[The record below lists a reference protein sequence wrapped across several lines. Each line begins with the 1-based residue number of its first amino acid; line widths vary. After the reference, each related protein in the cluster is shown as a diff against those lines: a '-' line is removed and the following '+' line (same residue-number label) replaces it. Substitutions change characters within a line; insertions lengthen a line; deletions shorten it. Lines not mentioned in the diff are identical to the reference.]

1 MLRSFLYSC
10 SVPHCTLLCWIP
22 RPYTSRHITRHFL
35 TWQYIHLYTTN
46 NHTLYSLLQ
55 FLHYI
60 RTGLFSATQ
69 TKELKELARAGLRNP
84 VSVTVQV
91 SKKTLPPC
99 SLSLPSSTSSSMDNE
114 KEEEGSGKSS
124 VGHAVQGK
132 IVQQAT
138 PSSLDNFYSICPYD
152 ERPVQLALFVM
163 RNLKSKIIVFC
174 STCACVDYF
183 SEAFSKMTRAAAT
196 AKKTKTVK
204 TPLSDNR
211 DDNKE
216 DSKGESNVSSVDKE
230 AKSSSSSSSSSSSP
244 SSYLPSCINVLGFHG
259 KMVPKRRALLYKKFQ
274 SLSSGVLFC
283 TDIAA
288 RGIDF
293 PDVDFIVQLSAP
305 KGTYRCWRHYG
316 AIVCVHV
323 CMRMC
328 VLTVFTLNLTLTSYY
343 TIILHSHLPFAPT
356 VTPSFLKTTLPHPLP
371 SP

>member
-1 MLRSFLYSC
+1 MFCATLRTTVLNFTSK
-10 SVPHCTLLCWIP
+10 HIHTHHTTLL
-22 RPYTSRHITRHFL
+22 TL
-35 TWQYIHLYTTN
+35 QYIHLFTTN
-46 NHTLYSLLQ
+46 NHTSYSLLQ
-55 FLHYI
+55 FLHHI

-99 SLSLPSSTSSSMDNE
+99 SLSLPSSTSSSMDKE
-114 KEEEGSGKSS
+114 EEEGSGKSS
-124 VGHAVQGK
+124 VGHAVQDK

-163 RNLKSKIIVFC
+163 KNLKSKIIVFC

-230 AKSSSSSSSSSSSP
+230 AKSSSSSSSSFSSP
-244 SSYLPSCINVLGFHG
+244 SSYLPSRINVLGFHG

-305 KGTYRCWRHYG
+305 KGTYRC
-316 AIVCVHV
+316 
-323 CMRMC
+323 
-328 VLTVFTLNLTLTSYY
+328 
-343 TIILHSHLPFAPT
+343 
-356 VTPSFLKTTLPHPLP
+356 
-371 SP
+371 